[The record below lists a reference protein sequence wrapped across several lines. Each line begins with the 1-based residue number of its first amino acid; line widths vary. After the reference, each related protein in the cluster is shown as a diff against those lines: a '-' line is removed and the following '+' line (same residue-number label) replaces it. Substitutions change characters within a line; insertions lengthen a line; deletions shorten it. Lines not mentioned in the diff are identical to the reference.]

1 MGWFDTH
8 EPGSPVPITYNDR
21 SNANVGLQTLPLHQ
35 FERSMPRLRELSIG
49 FSLKSPS
56 HFELR
61 ALPLGLTEKNTI

>member
-1 MGWFDTH
+1 
-8 EPGSPVPITYNDR
+8 
-21 SNANVGLQTLPLHQ
+21 VGLQTLPLHQ